1 MDYATISD
9 LENLWR
15 TMTETEKTKAEQLIS
30 EASSRIRLKAKAQGK
45 NFDDLYT
52 ADEDIKAVVTGLVCT
67 VVKNAMNVSTDNEA
81 MTQESQS
88 AGGYTWSG
96 TFFNPS
102 GGIKFTKADWKSI
115 GLGQQTFGGLDIYGT
130 KDTRH

>member
-1 MDYATISD
+1 MNYATIDD
-9 LENLWR
+9 LEVLWKKLKLD
-15 TMTETEKTKAEQLIS
+15 EIDKAEQLIL
-30 EASSRIRLKAKAQGK
+30 EASSRIRLKAKKQGK
-45 NFDDLYT
+45 DFDEMILNDSDL
-52 ADEDIKAVVTGLVCT
+52 AEVVKGLVCS

-81 MTQESQS
+81 MTQISQS

-115 GLGQQTFGGLDIYGT
+115 GLGQTFGGLDLYGF
-130 KDTRH
+130 DD